1 MAVLEIS
8 GISKS
13 FTTHLSLGR
22 TRVLNGVDLTVEAGE
37 VFGLLGANGAGKT
50 TTLKTAVGLLRPE
63 QGSVRMFG
71 MPITDVRARARLGFL
86 PEQPYFYDY
95 LTGREFLDFYA
106 RLCGIAPSGRAARVA
121 EMLARV
127 GLEDHAD
134 RPLRKFSKGMVQRV
148 GLAQALI
155 NEPDLIILDEPMSG
169 LDPIGRREFRDIILE
184 LRRNGKAVLFSS
196 HILADAEALCD
207 RVAILRGGK
216 VAACG
221 RLDSML
227 SDRVRF
233 WEATLSRVD
242 PASLNV
248 PHEKIW
254 QRGEQVVVR
263 LQEEE
268 QVDTLIEEVRRLG
281 GTLRSLVPH
290 RRTLEDLFLGE
301 VGYEAPEE
309 TKAPAA
315 EKPPIPKSRG

>member
-8 GISKS
+8 GITKS
-13 FTTHLSLGR
+13 FTSHLSMGR
-22 TRVLNGVDLTVEAGE
+22 TQVLRGVDLKVEAGE
-37 VFGLLGANGAGKT
+37 VLGLLGANGAGKT

-63 QGSVRMFG
+63 QGSVRLFG
-71 MPITDVRARARLGFL
+71 MPITDVRARARMGFL
-86 PEQPYFYDY
+86 PENPYFYDY
-95 LTGREFLDFYA
+95 LSGREFLDFYA
-106 RLCGIAPSGRAARVA
+106 RLCGIARSGRAARVA

-127 GLEDHAD
+127 GLEDRAD

-263 LQEEE
+263 LQEAE